1 MQLRVGQGV
10 DTHTFIAGRPLILG
24 GIEIESEKGLSGH
37 SDADAL
43 LHAITD
49 AVLGATGRG
58 DIGSYF
64 PDTDEKW
71 KGADSKELFRIV
83 WNEISAQGWGL
94 INLDATVVTE
104 APKLN
109 PFIASMKESVAEL
122 FSTSPDR
129 IGLKATTAEK
139 MGALGRGEGL
149 LALAVVLLS
158 KDERQ
163 S

>member
-1 MQLRVGQGV
+1 MEFRVGQGV
-10 DTHTFIAGRPLILG
+10 DTHTFVAGRPLILG
-24 GIEIESEKGLSGH
+24 GVEIDSERGLEGH

-58 DIGSYF
+58 DIGTYF
-64 PDTDEKW
+64 PDTDAKW
-71 KGADSKELFRIV
+71 KDADSKDLFRVV
-83 WNEISAQGWGL
+83 WKEITAEGWSL
-94 INLDATVVTE
+94 VNLDATVVTE
-104 APKLN
+104 APKLKSS
-109 PFIASMKESVAEL
+109 IASIKGSLAKL
-122 FSTSPDR
+122 FSVSPDC

-139 MGALGRGEGL
+139 MGALGRGERL

-158 KDERQ
+158 R

>member
-1 MQLRVGQGV
+1 MQLRVGQGI
-10 DTHTFIAGRPLILG
+10 DTHTFVAERPLILG
-24 GIEIESEKGLSGH
+24 GVEIESEKGLSGH

-58 DIGSYF
+58 DIGTYF
-64 PDTDEKW
+64 PDTDVKW
-71 KGADSKELFRIV
+71 KDADSKELFRTVWKEIV
-83 WNEISAQGWGL
+83 SDGWEL
-94 INLDATVVTE
+94 VNIDATVVTE
-104 APKLN
+104 APKLKSSI
-109 PFIASMKESVAEL
+109 PRMKESISKL
-122 FSTSPDR
+122 FGVSPDR

-158 KDERQ
+158 H